1 MGRWRFLSILALVL
15 WNVIS
20 WAQPVSSTKLLE
32 GKVPEGTVYYLPK
45 TVFHFHL
52 LIEKTSYTPGV
63 FAKYA
68 ERYLHLKG
76 IQQESQINH
85 RLIDFQLSQTGVR
98 DTSKCFIVNLKGK
111 SATSEIKLSDDGVL
125 LAVNDTP
132 VVVKSHTPFVA
143 APKKRRV
150 DPMRFLSEEVQMAG
164 SMAKKAEL
172 TALQIAELKEHR
184 QLLITGEAEE
194 MPSDKAQLQLMLDE
208 IDKTYNA
215 LMSLFTGVTECDT
228 TEQTFTLSP
237 DKEMKR
243 EVVFRISKLQ
253 GLVDKDDLSGIP
265 FYLTL
270 EDLHQQSQQQYDF
283 PENKKD
289 GGFYTNIPG
298 FVRLTLYREDQQLA
312 TFDYPL
318 AQFGFTEL
326 RGGSLFRKYPT
337 HLRLDPITGAIEK
350 LQAEMPKKKGE
361 ETEKS
366 EESF

>member
-1 MGRWRFLSILALVL
+1 MRHWKALTTFALLL
-15 WNVIS
+15 WSVTIWS
-20 WAQPVSSTKLLE
+20 QPVSSSALQE

-45 TVFHFHL
+45 TAFHFHL
-52 LIEKTSYTPGV
+52 LIEKTDYTPGL

-68 ERYLHLKG
+68 EKYLHLQH
-76 IQQESQINH
+76 ISQERQVNH

-132 VVVKSHTPFVA
+132 MTVKSHKPFVA
-143 APKKRRV
+143 AAKKRPV
-150 DPMRFLSEEVQMAG
+150 DPMRYLSEEALAAG

-172 TALQIAELKEHR
+172 TALQMAELKEHR

-194 MPSDKAQLQLMLDE
+194 MPSDRAQLQLMLDE
-208 IDKTYNA
+208 IDKTYDA
-215 LMSLFTGVTECDT
+215 LLSLFIGVTECDT
-228 TEQTFTLSP
+228 TEQAFTLCP

-243 EVVFRISKLQ
+243 EVIFRISRQQ

-298 FVRLTLYREDQQLA
+298 FARLTLYREDQQLA
-312 TFDYPL
+312 TYDYPL

-326 RGGSLFRKYPT
+326 RGGFLFKKYPT
-337 HLRLDPITGAIEK
+337 HLRLNPITGAVEK

-361 ETEKS
+361 ETEKP